1 METWDHMERQAHVE
15 NEAHQ
20 ALQVLLVHQ
29 GCLENQDRQVFK
41 VHQDLWVVE
50 ALKEPRATMD

>member
-50 ALKEPRATMD
+50 A